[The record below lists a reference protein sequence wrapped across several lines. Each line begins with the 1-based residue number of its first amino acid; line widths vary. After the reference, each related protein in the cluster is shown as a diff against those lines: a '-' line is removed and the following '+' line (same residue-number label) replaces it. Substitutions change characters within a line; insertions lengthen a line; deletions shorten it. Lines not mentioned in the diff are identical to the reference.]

1 METNKVIEL
10 LEKQNA
16 ILQAQLNE
24 QRMLNQQMYEMLKAM
39 SVALNINNVAQKTPE
54 PEEKLPIAFR

>member
-39 SVALNINNVAQKTPE
+39 SVALNINSVAQKTPE
-54 PEEKLPIAFR
+54 PEEELPIAFR

>member
-39 SVALNINNVAQKTPE
+39 SVALNINNVAQKPPE
-54 PEEKLPIAFR
+54 PEEELQ

>member
-10 LEKQNA
+10 LEKQNI

>member
-39 SVALNINNVAQKTPE
+39 SVALNINNVAQKAPE
-54 PEEKLPIAFR
+54 PEEELPIAFR

>member
-10 LEKQNA
+10 LEKKNA

-54 PEEKLPIAFR
+54 PEEELPTAFR

>member
-1 METNKVIEL
+1 METNRVIEL

-24 QRMLNQQMYEMLKAM
+24 QRMLNQQMYEMIRAM
-39 SVALNINNVAQKTPE
+39 SVALNINSVVQKTPE
-54 PEEKLPIAFR
+54 PEEQEPTSFR

>member
-10 LEKQNA
+10 LEKQND

-24 QRMLNQQMYEMLKAM
+24 QRMLNQ
-39 SVALNINNVAQKTPE
+39 
-54 PEEKLPIAFR
+54 

>member
-24 QRMLNQQMYEMLKAM
+24 QRMLNQQMCEMLKAM

-54 PEEKLPIAFR
+54 PEEELPIAFR

>member
-54 PEEKLPIAFR
+54 PEEELSIAFR

>member
-10 LEKQNA
+10 LEKQNI

-54 PEEKLPIAFR
+54 PEEELPIDFR

>member
-54 PEEKLPIAFR
+54 PEEELPIVFR

>member
-10 LEKQNA
+10 LEKQNI

-39 SVALNINNVAQKTPE
+39 SVALNINSVVQKTPE
-54 PEEKLPIAFR
+54 PEEQVPTSFR

>member
-39 SVALNINNVAQKTPE
+39 SVALNINNVEQKTPE
-54 PEEKLPIAFR
+54 PEEELPIAFR